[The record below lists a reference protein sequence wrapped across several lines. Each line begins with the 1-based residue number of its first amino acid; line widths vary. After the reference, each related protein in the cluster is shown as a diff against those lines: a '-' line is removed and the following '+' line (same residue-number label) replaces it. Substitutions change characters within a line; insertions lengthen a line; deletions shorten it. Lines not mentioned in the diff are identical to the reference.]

1 MKKIL
6 IILLCI
12 SFLPINVFAI
22 ETAKDVDIT
31 KNATSSIL
39 IEQSTKRVLYNKNA
53 HNKQAVASLT
63 KMMGLILIF
72 ESLNNGSLKKEE
84 IITTSENAKNM
95 GGTQIWLETG
105 EKISVDDLIKGV
117 VMASA
122 NDAMVALAERISGTE
137 EAFVKKMNDKAKE
150 LGLKNTN
157 FKNCTGL
164 DEEGHYS
171 SAYDMG
177 MIALKLLEY
186 DEALKYTSKYE
197 DYIRKNTENKTWIIN
212 TNKLI
217 RFYEGADGLKT
228 GFTDD
233 AGSCLAVTAKRNNLR
248 LVAVTLGYKK
258 SNIRNSE
265 TINLLDYGY
274 NQYKAHVIYKKG
286 AVVGKAV
293 LDKGEDKEIDVILK
307 EDAIVVDKKEAKPS
321 KYSYDIKLDTVKL
334 PVKKGDKLGTMYVK
348 DDGETVQKIDLLAN
362 KDVKKMNIVKLYF
375 RILKDQLIGV

>member
-334 PVKKGDKLGTMYVK
+334 PVKKGNKLGTMYVK